1 MQAIPLPDPTEVQ
14 GLSDQVDWMTY
25 SHQQLYDMVNNGV
38 DLNGATDVAA
48 SWASLSETLTQM
60 SSTLNTALAAS
71 TDGWQGTAADKARTS
86 LSGLVNWT
94 NNTGENAVVVSG
106 CVSRQAD
113 ALQTARTAMPT
124 PPPQIGN
131 APIPATQNP
140 ATQNQ
145 AFATPPIA
153 SPGPVLIRSQ
163 AAESHAQAARVMQ
176 QYQSSS
182 ADIARTIPQFYAP
195 SSPVTGP
202 TPPVNAP
209 IAPPAPP
216 HTGPGPIGGFGGM
229 AGGGGQTPTAGVAT
243 GGIGTPRP
251 TLTPRTSAAPESGAS
266 AEGGSAEPT
275 QMAARSSST
284 MSPGG
289 GGMGGGGRR
298 GEDQEHR
305 RKYWQEDD
313 GIFEMDT
320 RNMPRVIGE
329 ERRD

>member
-1 MQAIPLPDPTEVQ
+1 MQPIPLPDPTEVQ
-14 GLSDQVDWMTY
+14 GLAEHVDWMAY

-38 DLNGATDVAA
+38 DLSGATDVAA

-71 TDGWQGTAADKARTS
+71 TDGWQGVAADKARTS
-86 LSGLVNWT
+86 MSGLVNWT
-94 NNTGENAVVVSG
+94 NTTGENAVVVSG

-113 ALQTARTAMPT
+113 ALQTARTTMPT
-124 PPPQIGN
+124 PPPQLTTN
-131 APIPATQNP
+131 HPIPATP
-140 ATQNQ
+140 NQ
-145 AFATPPIA
+145 AFAAPPIA
-153 SPGPVLIRSQ
+153 TPGPISAYST

-202 TPPVNAP
+202 TPPPVNAP

-216 HTGPGPIGGFGGM
+216 HTGPGPIGGFGTMAGPGGATPAEGM
-229 AGGGGQTPTAGVAT
+229 AG

-251 TLTPRTSAAPESGAS
+251 NFTPRTSTGPESGAS
-266 AEGGSAEPT
+266 AEGTTAEPT
-275 QMAARSSST
+275 QTAAAARSSSS

-289 GGMGGGGRR
+289 AMGGAGRR
-298 GEDQEHR
+298 DEDREHR

-329 ERRD
+329 QQRD

>member
-1 MQAIPLPDPTEVQ
+1 MPAIPLPDPTEAQ
-14 GLSDQVDWMTY
+14 GLSDQVDWMAY

-38 DLNGATDVAA
+38 DLSGATDVAA

-60 SSTLNTALAAS
+60 SSTLSTALAAS
-71 TDGWQGTAADKARTS
+71 TDGWQGTAADKARTG

-113 ALQTARTAMPT
+113 ALQTARTTMPA
-124 PPPQIGN
+124 PPPQN
-131 APIPATQNP
+131 VNTPIPATS
-140 ATQNQ
+140 NQ
-145 AFATPPIA
+145 AFAQPPIA

-182 ADIARTIPQFYAP
+182 ADISRTIPQFYAP

-229 AGGGGQTPTAGVAT
+229 AGSGGGTPTEGVAG

-266 AEGGSAEPT
+266 AEGTTAEPT
-275 QMAARSSST
+275 QLAARSSST

-289 GGMGGGGRR
+289 AMGGARRR
-298 GEDQEHR
+298 GEDHEHR